1 MISGN
6 NFWSPPKKIVR
17 QLRYPSKASSNHCY
31 NKDEHEGECTHREAD
46 PVRLRERLG
55 SLEGPA
61 IKGTRNRERFEQTAQ
76 GGNNVGAFCHSHCDR
91 VGAPESVADSE
102 AAAEGE
108 QDEPDEPRG
117 EHLEGGAA
125 QAEQHVRVDAEEPA
139 FAACTGVQD
148 MHIFKL
154 TYFST

>member
-1 MISGN
+1 MHSQRGGSSASPRASG
-6 NFWSPPKKIVR
+6 FSGR
-17 QLRYPSKASSNHCY
+17 SCDQG
-31 NKDEHEGECTHREAD
+31 D
-46 PVRLRERLG
+46 
-55 SLEGPA
+55 
-61 IKGTRNRERFEQTAQ
+61 GTGERFEQTAQ
-76 GGNNVGAFCHSHCDR
+76 SENNVGAFCHSHCDR

>member
-1 MISGN
+1 M
-6 NFWSPPKKIVR
+6 
-17 QLRYPSKASSNHCY
+17 
-31 NKDEHEGECTHREAD
+31 
-46 PVRLRERLG
+46 RLRERLG

-61 IKGTRNRERFEQTAQ
+61 IKGTEQ
-76 GGNNVGAFCHSHCDR
+76 GADRTDSRAGTSVLCHSHCDR